1 MKDLEMLHGALN
13 LVKVN
18 AGLKPEEKA
27 LIVCDTENIDIAKV
41 LAYAVKSVGAEYS
54 ICIMEPRSTHGED
67 PTEAIQGYARSRC
80 NICTD
85 KVLSFT
91 FHGKDPCK

>member
-41 LAYAVKSVGAEYS
+41 LAYAV
-54 ICIMEPRSTHGED
+54 
-67 PTEAIQGYARSRC
+67 
-80 NICTD
+80 
-85 KVLSFT
+85 
-91 FHGKDPCK
+91 